1 MTRGGKSHIASTNFQ
16 TVRLSEKMV
25 LSSWDPTCTTAHL
38 CPTLANRWEGIF
50 DEDTV
55 LAALGKLKQR
65 PNQES
70 KNETGCKPED
80 KKIDFDN
87 SDSDEDMF
95 VPDELEMLS
104 YNHGSELQ
112 DIEYRSDH
120 RVEVNEL
127 FHTSA
132 GIGTTWGKPNHS
144 NLMAE
149 QKKLEDDSENA
160 KKIEEALEKE
170 RKAKKRKTARSKQH
184 SKRIA
189 WIKKNDNH
197 DRVGAEGR
205 CKYIE
210 LYSVFNDK
218 QLFLNVQDSLSPLQI
233 GYVLNLV

>member
-1 MTRGGKSHIASTNFQ
+1 MYLRSKQSNTIQKSKKVKVTK
-16 TVRLSEKMV
+16 R
-25 LSSWDPTCTTAHL
+25 
-38 CPTLANRWEGIF
+38 
-50 DEDTV
+50 
-55 LAALGKLKQR
+55 AA
-65 PNQES
+65 
-70 KNETGCKPED
+70 KPED

-120 RVEVNEL
+120 RAEVNQL

-149 QKKLEDDSENA
+149 QKKLERLGKCKENRGSA
-160 KKIEEALEKE
+160 GKRAQGQ
-170 RKAKKRKTARSKQH
+170 KAEDCNVQATLKAYCLD
-184 SKRIA
+184 
-189 WIKKNDNH
+189 KKNDNY
-197 DRVGAEGR
+197 DRVIAEGR

-210 LYSVFNDK
+210 LYQCSMTSNCFSMYK
-218 QLFLNVQDSLSPLQI
+218 I
-233 GYVLNLV
+233 H